1 MTSFNPLN
9 PFYLQYDFRDWFGY
23 PDGPCIRGLEF
34 LQVSGCCYVPRLYKV
49 PDISVELLPPDG
61 YVATTVAI
69 PAGSWLLG
77 MKPNIHME
85 PFMLQITDLSLN
97 RQFYS
102 APVSSLNFVYS
113 FGEIF
118 GVQVLQTNDQIPPA
132 LFTAPYPV
140 VSSGNFQVEI
150 WRIGGTI
157 NSIINVCLLTAEIQ
171 Q

>member
-1 MTSFNPLN
+1 MTNFNPLN

-77 MKPNIHME
+77 MKPNIHLE

-102 APVSSLNFVYS
+102 APVASLNFEFS
-113 FGEIF
+113 FGSP
-118 GVQVLQTNDQIPPA
+118 QTNEQIPPA

-140 VSSGNFQVEI
+140 VASGNFQVEI
-150 WRIGGTI
+150 WRIGGTAD
-157 NSIINVCLLTAEIQ
+157 SIINVCLLTAEIQ